1 MVLGTGLAVAE
12 GRGVRVGRRVGE
24 CRGLGVALGVG
35 LAVAEGRG
43 MRVRRAVALGA
54 TPATAVVDGTT
65 EAVAAGTEVGVV
77 L

>member
-65 EAVAAGTEVGVV
+65 EAVAAGTEVEVV